1 MCSRR
6 DKSPHR
12 IGLVKRIEMD
22 VLNFAV
28 PSEAAAGDY
37 VLHLI
42 EATLQPQEPGLY
54 FPFALDFYSA
64 ARLEN
69 ELVLK
74 PLVDGPR
81 HLNRVGNA
89 T

>member
-1 MCSRR
+1 MS
-6 DKSPHR
+6 ST
-12 IGLVKRIEMD
+12 
-22 VLNFAV
+22 
-28 PSEAAAGDY
+28 S
-37 VLHLI
+37 I